1 MFYIK
6 AIFSRK
12 MFRFNIIPEAI
23 VGPLIMLGARW
34 VVLSLAD
41 FITVM
46 IYYKSVLRIGLY
58 IHKKHRQM
66 MDDNRW

>member
-12 MFRFNIIPEAI
+12 LFGFNIIPEAI
-23 VGPLIMLGARW
+23 VGPLVMLGARW

-46 IYYKSVLRIGLY
+46 IYFLFYF
-58 IHKKHRQM
+58 
-66 MDDNRW
+66 